1 MNLEDLEKI
10 LIVGDLISEKLI
22 VFESVL
28 SEFKEISP
36 EFETTFIE
44 YEDFKHTLKSDYEY
58 SGECLDIYQYFLE
71 FEKLSNWFQKSV
83 PMYCGKL

>member
-1 MNLEDLEKI
+1 M
-10 LIVGDLISEKLI
+10 I

-44 YEDFKHTLKSDYEY
+44 YDDFKHTLKSDYAY

-71 FEKLSNWFQKSV
+71 FEKIIQLISKKCTNVLW
-83 PMYCGKL
+83 